1 MISINYAFILVILN
15 FILLLIV
22 LNKILYKPIKKFLI
36 ERQKKIA
43 SDMNNAEASRQEAEK
58 LVQKKNDE
66 LKASAEDVR
75 KMKKAAKRDADSQ
88 AVAIMKNAKDQEK
101 KILKGTEEQL
111 VHEKEKVMK
120 EIEGELTEMVTNLS
134 AKFLSEKVND
144 KNDRDLIKKMLTERE
159 DK

>member
-1 MISINYAFILVILN
+1 MISLNYAFILVILN
-15 FILLLIV
+15 FILLLII

-43 SDMNNAEASRQEAEK
+43 SDIDNAEASRLEAEK
-58 LVQKKNDE
+58 LVKKKEDE

-75 KMKKAAKRDADSQ
+75 KMKKAASRDAENQ
-88 AVAIMKNAKDQEK
+88 ATAIVKNAKNQEK
-101 KILKGTEEQL
+101 KILKDTEEQL
-111 VHEKEKVMK
+111 IHEKDKVMK

-134 AKFLSEKVND
+134 AKFLSEKVDDKKD
-144 KNDRDLIKKMLTERE
+144 KNLIKKIIAERE

>member
-43 SDMNNAEASRQEAEK
+43 SDMDNAEASRQEAEK
-58 LVQKKNDE
+58 LVQKKEDE
-66 LKASAEDVR
+66 LKTSAEDVR
-75 KMKKAAKRDADSQ
+75 KMKKAANRDAESQ
-88 AVAIMKNAKDQEK
+88 ATAIVKNAKNQEK
-101 KILKGTEEQL
+101 KILKDTEEQL
-111 VHEKEKVMK
+111 VHEKDKVMK
-120 EIEGELTEMVTNLS
+120 EIEGELTEMVTTLS
-134 AKFLSEKVND
+134 AKFLSKKVDD
-144 KNDRDLIKKMLTERE
+144 KNDENLIKKMLTERE

>member
-36 ERQKKIA
+36 ERKKKIA
-43 SDMNNAEASRQEAEK
+43 SDMDNAVASKLEAEK
-58 LVQKKNDE
+58 LVQKKENE
-66 LKASAEDVR
+66 LKSSAEDVR
-75 KMKKAAKRDADSQ
+75 KMKKFAKRDAESQ
-88 AVAIMKNAKDQEK
+88 AVDIVKKAKDQEK
-101 KILKGTEEQL
+101 KILKDTEEQL
-111 VHEKEKVMK
+111 VHEKDKAMK

-134 AKFLSEKVND
+134 AKFLSEKVDD
-144 KNDRDLIKKMLTERE
+144 KNDQNLIKKMLTERE

>member
-43 SDMNNAEASRQEAEK
+43 SDMDNAEASRLEAEK
-58 LVQKKNDE
+58 LVQKKEDE

-75 KMKKAAKRDADSQ
+75 KMKKAANRDAENQ
-88 AVAIMKNAKDQEK
+88 AADIVRNAEDQEK
-101 KILKGTEEQL
+101 KILKDTEEQL
-111 VHEKEKVMK
+111 VHEKKKAMK
-120 EIEGELTEMVTNLS
+120 EIESDLTEMVTNLS

-144 KNDRDLIKKMLTERE
+144 KNDRNLIKKMLTERE
-159 DK
+159 NK

>member
-1 MISINYAFILVILN
+1 M
-15 FILLLIV
+15 
-22 LNKILYKPIKKFLI
+22 I

-43 SDMNNAEASRQEAEK
+43 SDMDNAEASRQKAEK
-58 LVQKKNDE
+58 LVQKKENE

-75 KMKKAAKRDADSQ
+75 KMKKAAKRNAENQ
-88 AVAIMKNAKDQEK
+88 AVDIMKNAKNQEK
-101 KILKGTEEQL
+101 KILKDTEEQL

-144 KNDRDLIKKMLTERE
+144 KKDRDLIKKMLTERE

>member
-43 SDMNNAEASRQEAEK
+43 SDMDNAEASRQEAEK
-58 LVQKKNDE
+58 LVQKKENE

-75 KMKKAAKRDADSQ
+75 KMKKFAKRDAESQ
-88 AVAIMKNAKDQEK
+88 ATAIVKNAKNQEK
-101 KILKGTEEQL
+101 KILKDTEEQL
-111 VHEKEKVMK
+111 VHEKDKVMK

-134 AKFLSEKVND
+134 SKFLSEKVND
-144 KNDRDLIKKMLTERE
+144 KNDRNLIKKMLTERE

>member
-43 SDMNNAEASRQEAEK
+43 SDMDNAEASKLEAEK
-58 LVQKKNDE
+58 LVQEKESE

-75 KMKKAAKRDADSQ
+75 KMKKLAKRDAESQ

-101 KILKGTEEQL
+101 KILKDTEEQL
-111 VHEKEKVMK
+111 FH
-120 EIEGELTEMVTNLS
+120 
-134 AKFLSEKVND
+134 
-144 KNDRDLIKKMLTERE
+144 
-159 DK
+159 

>member
-43 SDMNNAEASRQEAEK
+43 SDMDNAEASKLEAEK
-58 LVQKKNDE
+58 LVQEKESE

-75 KMKKAAKRDADSQ
+75 KMKKAATRDAESQ
-88 AVAIMKNAKDQEK
+88 ATVIVRNAKDQEK
-101 KILKGTEEQL
+101 KILKDTEEQL
-111 VHEKEKVMK
+111 VHEKDKVMK

-134 AKFLSEKVND
+134 AKFLSEKVDD
-144 KNDRDLIKKMLTERE
+144 KNDRNLIKKMLTERE

>member
-43 SDMNNAEASRQEAEK
+43 SDMDNAEASRQEAEK
-58 LVQKKNDE
+58 LVQKKENE

-75 KMKKAAKRDADSQ
+75 KMKKFAKRDAESQ

-101 KILKGTEEQL
+101 KILKDTEEQL
-111 VHEKEKVMK
+111 VHEKEKVMQ

-144 KNDRDLIKKMLTERE
+144 KNDRNLIKKMLTERE